1 MFHVVREFEREISDF
16 FGSPYAIAT
25 DSCTHALELC
35 LRYEGYT
42 KITIPVRTYISVP
55 FTAMKLGLEWE
66 WREEDWK
73 DYYYIGNTNVVDAAV
88 LWENNSYIPGTY
100 MCVSFQF
107 KKHLNLGRGGII
119 LLDNKRA
126 YDALSK
132 MVYDGRS
139 DDAPW
144 ANQDI
149 STIGYHYY
157 MTPETAQLGLNKLK
171 QCKGTI
177 PERWDQSNYP
187 YLPSMSVFK

>member
-1 MFHVVREFEREISDF
+1 
-16 FGSPYAIAT
+16 
-25 DSCTHALELC
+25 
-35 LRYEGYT
+35 
-42 KITIPVRTYISVP
+42 
-55 FTAMKLGLEWE
+55 
-66 WREEDWK
+66 
-73 DYYYIGNTNVVDAAV
+73 
-88 LWENNSYIPGTY
+88 

-157 MTPETAQLGLNKLK
+157 MTPDITNFLK
-171 QCKGTI
+171 
-177 PERWDQSNYP
+177 
-187 YLPSMSVFK
+187 